1 MTEELKKE
9 SLRETFWDNAKK
21 TLNGKFWKDRRT
33 YNDLS
38 EATGIPEGS
47 LRMLFMNRP
56 KSSIEKIVTV
66 TNGLDKITKDKVSL
80 ATLLSSENIDE
91 KEHPEFSKE
100 PEEVTEDFWR
110 NIRNAIQI
118 SDSTSPSE
126 AKRRMTKFIVSTGMS
141 STNYKLNNQTG
152 TVSLDTLENFARRLE
167 VEPYELLA
175 KSKGK

>member
-9 SLRETFWDNAKK
+9 SLRETFWNNAKN

-66 TNGLDKITKDKVSL
+66 TNGLEKIKT
-80 ATLLSSENIDE
+80 NDE
-91 KEHPEFSKE
+91 VYSF
-100 PEEVTEDFWR
+100 DR
-110 NIRNAIQI
+110 NVFN
-118 SDSTSPSE
+118 E
-126 AKRRMTKFIVSTGMS
+126 
-141 STNYKLNNQTG
+141 LQT
-152 TVSLDTLENFARRLE
+152 
-167 VEPYELLA
+167 
-175 KSKGK
+175 